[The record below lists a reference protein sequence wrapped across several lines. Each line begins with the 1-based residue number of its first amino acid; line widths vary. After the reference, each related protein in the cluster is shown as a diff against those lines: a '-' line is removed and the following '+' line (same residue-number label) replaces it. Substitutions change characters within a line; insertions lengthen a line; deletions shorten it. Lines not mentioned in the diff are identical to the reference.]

1 MQDPQTPVSK
11 SQRKRDAKALQ
22 ELGEALVD
30 LSAEQLQRI
39 ELPASV
45 REAVTL
51 AQGIRQ
57 HGGRK
62 RQIQYIG
69 KLLRSLDAEPIR
81 AALETL
87 EGRSRE
93 AAARH
98 HRLERWRDRLLEEGD
113 GAVAELMEVMPSA
126 DSQHLRQLVRNARR
140 EAAAGQPPRAA
151 RSLFRYL
158 RDLDDATS

>member
-1 MQDPQTPVSK
+1 MQDPDTLVSK

-22 ELGEALVD
+22 ELGEALVR
-30 LSAEQLQRI
+30 LNAEQLQRL
-39 ELPASV
+39 ELPTELH
-45 REAVTL
+45 EAVIL

-62 RQIQYIG
+62 RQLQFIG

-81 AALETL
+81 AALATL
-87 EGRSRE
+87 QGQSRA

-98 HRLERWRDRLLEEGD
+98 HRIERWRDRLLEEGD
-113 GAVAELMEVMPSA
+113 GAVTELMQTLPGA
-126 DSQHLRQLVRNARR
+126 DPQHLRQLLRNARR

-151 RSLFRYL
+151 RTLFRYL
-158 RDLDDATS
+158 RDLDDSA